1 MKKICVY
8 LDNCCFNRPYDDQTN
23 KVIYLEAEAK
33 LFIQEMIKDGKI
45 ELVWSYMLEFE
56 NTANPHIERRTSIE
70 SWKHLAAIT
79 IIGND
84 SLIKQAQ
91 EIYKHNFGIKDALH
105 IACAIKAKADY
116 LITTD
121 KGILRKR
128 HLLPM
133 IQLIS
138 PIEFITIIQEQ
149 L

>member
-1 MKKICVY
+1 MCVY